1 MLKINVMKVFL
12 NPWRDRGWKNLNVKG
27 FIEQFLPG
35 G

>member
-12 NPWRDRGWKNLNVKG
+12 NRLRDRGWKNINVKG
-27 FIEQFLPG
+27 FIELFLPG